1 MMINRRN
8 FGLEIKPIS
17 KIAGV
22 NNNSNKQLTVNGC
35 CDIIDISTGKRN
47 IKIGKHQFIATIV
60 YCANCGSVK
69 ATSSIKENKQ

>member
-1 MMINRRN
+1 MINRRN

-35 CDIIDISTGKRN
+35 CDIIDISTGKRDR
-47 IKIGKHQFIATIV
+47 K
-60 YCANCGSVK
+60 SVV
-69 ATSSIKENKQ
+69 